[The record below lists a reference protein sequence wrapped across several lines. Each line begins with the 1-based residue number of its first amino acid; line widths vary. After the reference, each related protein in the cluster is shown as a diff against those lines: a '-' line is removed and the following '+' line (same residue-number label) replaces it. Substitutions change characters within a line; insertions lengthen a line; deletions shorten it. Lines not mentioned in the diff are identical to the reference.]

1 MHLEISIVHSERRNF
16 VMNKER
22 KIVKLIFNEEKQIYT
37 DLFLYDDAEDDKVL
51 LEIIVENHMLRYKDD
66 NFFSALLELRNELEK
81 KNIQIICNGSAKNI
95 YPSPMQMNMGS
106 GRSAYKLFIGK
117 QAQNINIVD
126 IFDCDE
132 DLEFVSIEEQYN
144 YYTEWTRSIIG

>member
-22 KIVKLIFNEEKQIYT
+22 KIAKLIFNEEKQIYT

-66 NFFSALLELRNELEK
+66 NFF
-81 KNIQIICNGSAKNI
+81 QHC
-95 YPSPMQMNMGS
+95 
-106 GRSAYKLFIGK
+106 
-117 QAQNINIVD
+117 
-126 IFDCDE
+126 
-132 DLEFVSIEEQYN
+132 
-144 YYTEWTRSIIG
+144 